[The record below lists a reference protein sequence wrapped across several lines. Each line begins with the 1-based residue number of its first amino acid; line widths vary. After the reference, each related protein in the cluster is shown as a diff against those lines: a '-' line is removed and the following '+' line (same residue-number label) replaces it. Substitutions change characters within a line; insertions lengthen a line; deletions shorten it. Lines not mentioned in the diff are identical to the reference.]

1 LRRVGSVKTRVRS
14 HIISV
19 SHFVYVLCIDNKCK
33 LFLQVFVYY
42 FFINNYLLF
51 DVFSVERKYNVKV
64 STGKRLCLVLLLMM
78 MMMMMMMTT
87 TTTTTTTKVTV
98 DLYSNLVKSYFV
110 YFSDI

>member
-1 LRRVGSVKTRVRS
+1 VKTRVRS

-78 MMMMMMMTT
+78 MMM

-98 DLYSNLVKSYFV
+98 VLYSNLVKSYFV

>member
-1 LRRVGSVKTRVRS
+1 M
-14 HIISV
+14 
-19 SHFVYVLCIDNKCK
+19 
-33 LFLQVFVYY
+33 FVYY
-42 FFINNYLLF
+42 FFINNCLLF